1 MAMSSMAAGTPIA
14 NTRSA
19 AMSRGASGI
28 KHRRPQPRRQAPPLA
43 AEDLDPPTGRMVVAT
58 HSCSHTSMTAS
69 AASNPSYGALTTEGK
84 STNIAWH
91 HSTVNREARAHQRGH
106 RSAILWFT
114 GLSGSG
120 KSTLANA
127 VNSALFE
134 QGLACYVL
142 DGDNI
147 RHGLCKDLG
156 FSDDDREENIR
167 RIGEVAK
174 LFLDAGVVVL
184 TAFVSPFKADRD
196 RARALVDEG
205 DFIEI
210 HCAADLGVCEERDT
224 KGLYA
229 KARAGEIKEFT
240 GISSPYE
247 EPEQAEI
254 RIDTGKNTLEDCVST
269 VIAYLQRKGLIPEPG
284 GD

>member
-1 MAMSSMAAGTPIA
+1 MTATNP
-14 NTRSA
+14 
-19 AMSRGASGI
+19 
-28 KHRRPQPRRQAPPLA
+28 
-43 AEDLDPPTGRMVVAT
+43 VAT
-58 HSCSHTSMTAS
+58 
-69 AASNPSYGALTTEGK
+69 
-84 STNIAWH
+84 NIVWH
-91 HSTVNREARAHQRGH
+91 HSTVTRAARAHQRGH

-114 GLSGSG
+114 GLSGAG

-142 DGDNI
+142 DGDNV
-147 RHGLCKDLG
+147 RHGLCSDLG
-156 FSDDDREENIR
+156 FSDGDREENIR

-184 TAFVSPFKADRD
+184 TAFVSPFRADRH
-196 RARALVDEG
+196 RARALVEEG

-210 HCAADLGVCEERDT
+210 HCAADLNVCEERDT

-229 KARAGEIKEFT
+229 KARSGEIKEFT

-247 EPEQAEI
+247 EPEQPEL
-254 RIDTGKNTLEDCVST
+254 RIDTGHQSLDDCVSQVLAHLQQVG
-269 VIAYLQRKGLIPEPG
+269 VIPAPTEG
-284 GD
+284 

>member
-1 MAMSSMAAGTPIA
+1 MAAPTVPYGELT
-14 NTRSA
+14 NQ
-19 AMSRGASGI
+19 GA
-28 KHRRPQPRRQAPPLA
+28 
-43 AEDLDPPTGRMVVAT
+43 
-58 HSCSHTSMTAS
+58 
-69 AASNPSYGALTTEGK
+69 

-91 HSTVNREARAHQRGH
+91 AASVDRPARAQQRGH

-114 GLSGSG
+114 GLSGAG

-127 VNSALFE
+127 VNGALFE
-134 QGLACYVL
+134 RGLACYVL
-142 DGDNI
+142 DGDNV

-156 FSDDDREENIR
+156 FSDADREENIR
-167 RIGEVAK
+167 RIGEVSK

-196 RARALVDEG
+196 KARALVEAG

-229 KARAGEIKEFT
+229 KARAGAIKDFT

-247 EPEQAEI
+247 APENPELKV
-254 RIDTGKNTLEDCVST
+254 DTGSQSLETCVAQ
-269 VIAYLQRKGLIPEPG
+269 VIGHLESQGLMAA
-284 GD
+284 

>member
-1 MAMSSMAAGTPIA
+1 
-14 NTRSA
+14 
-19 AMSRGASGI
+19 
-28 KHRRPQPRRQAPPLA
+28 
-43 AEDLDPPTGRMVVAT
+43 
-58 HSCSHTSMTAS
+58 MTAS
-69 AASNPSYGALTTEGK
+69 PANTPAPATTNSPAAPNSPAA
-84 STNIAWH
+84 TNIVWH
-91 HSTVNREARAHQRGH
+91 HSTVTRASRAHQRGH
-106 RSAILWFT
+106 RSAIVWFT
-114 GLSGSG
+114 GLSGAG

-142 DGDNI
+142 DGDNV
-147 RHGLCKDLG
+147 RHGLCRDLG
-156 FSDDDREENIR
+156 FSDADREENIR

-184 TAFVSPFKADRD
+184 TAFVSPFRADRD
-196 RARALVDEG
+196 RARALVEAG

-210 HCAADLGVCEERDT
+210 HCAADLGVCEQRDT

-247 EPEQAEI
+247 EPEQPEL
-254 RIDTGKNTLEDCVST
+254 RIDTGSQDLEGCVQQVLSYLEGAG
-269 VIAYLQRKGLIPEPG
+269 VIPAAGAE
-284 GD
+284 